1 MSSLKDNKKTINVVG
16 EFCNEMLIEKTN
28 EFENILAEVE
38 ELYTYNDGCKY
49 DGDKRPMP
57 TIHIRISS
65 WGGYV
70 DICNA
75 ITDYVE
81 ILKEYGCLIITE
93 CIGFAYSCGA
103 ILFTHGDLRLFGTTQ
118 SKLMWHQFK
127 CGEYGD
133 VDRAKKNMIESEIDN
148 KLVNQ
153 YFADHTKVTM
163 EMIEAKKHEEWYI
176 RYNEAVELGII
187 CEDIEQTEW
196 YAKLMSSSQNKKE
209 EVQLV
214 KEEMVGNVE
223 Q

>member
-1 MSSLKDNKKTINVVG
+1 MSSLKDNKKTITIVG
-16 EFCNEMLIEKTN
+16 TFYEEMLDEKTR

-65 WGGYV
+65 WGGSV
-70 DICNA
+70 DVCSA
-75 ITDYVE
+75 IVDYVE

-103 ILFTHGDLRLFGTTQ
+103 VLFMHGDLRLFGTTQ
-118 SKLMWHQFK
+118 SKLIWHQGSGRFK
-127 CGEYGD
+127 GD
-133 VDRAKKNMIESEIDN
+133 IDRVIKNVVEAEIDD
-148 KLVNQ
+148 KLASE
-153 YFADHTKVTM
+153 YFANRTKVTM
-163 EMIEAKKHEEWYI
+163 DMIEAKKHEEWHI

-196 YAKLMSSSQNKKE
+196 YAKLMSSSEKKKE
-209 EVQLV
+209 EVKLV
-214 KEEMVGNVE
+214 KEEMSDNVE